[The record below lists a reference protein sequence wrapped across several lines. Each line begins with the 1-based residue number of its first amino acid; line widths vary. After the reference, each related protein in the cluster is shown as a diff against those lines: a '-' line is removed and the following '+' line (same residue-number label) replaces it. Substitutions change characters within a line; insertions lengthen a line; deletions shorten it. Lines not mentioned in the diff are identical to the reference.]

1 MESKNKTYIMDS
13 SSDDSNEAV
22 NESNNT
28 LDEAVDNVD
37 LISEE
42 EEDNEDVQ
50 DEEIISTLDQLFIK
64 NILVKEVTI
73 QFQQL
78 GSNIYDFLK
87 FKLKKD
93 YEGKCIE
100 EGYVKKNS
108 IKIIEDGLSY
118 GILTK
123 NTIKINVMFECRIC
137 KPIDNQIIA
146 CKVKNNTIAGIKAE
160 FLNTDDDNSP
170 IVVFISKEY
179 KFDNELFLKYK
190 KVNTRIN
197 IRVIGSRY
205 ELNDKFISIIASI
218 VK

>member
-1 MESKNKTYIMDS
+1 MDS
-13 SSDDSNEAV
+13 SSDDSNEVV
-22 NESNNT
+22 NESKSSI
-28 LDEAVDNVD
+28 DVAVDNVD

-42 EEDNEDVQ
+42 EDDEDIQ

-160 FLNTDDDNSP
+160 FLNTENDDNSP

>member
-1 MESKNKTYIMDS
+1 M
-13 SSDDSNEAV
+13 
-22 NESNNT
+22 
-28 LDEAVDNVD
+28 
-37 LISEE
+37 
-42 EEDNEDVQ
+42 
-50 DEEIISTLDQLFIK
+50 
-64 NILVKEVTI
+64 
-73 QFQQL
+73 
-78 GSNIYDFLK
+78 
-87 FKLKKD
+87 
-93 YEGKCIE
+93 
-100 EGYVKKNS
+100 EGYVKINS

-118 GILTK
+118 GILAR

-160 FLNTDDDNSP
+160 FLNTENDDNSP